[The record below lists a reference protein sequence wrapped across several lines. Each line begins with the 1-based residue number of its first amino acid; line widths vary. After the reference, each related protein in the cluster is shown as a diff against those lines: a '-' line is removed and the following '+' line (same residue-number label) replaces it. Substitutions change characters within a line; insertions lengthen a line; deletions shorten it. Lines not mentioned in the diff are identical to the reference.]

1 MRGAPCTVPGGL
13 GGPVYVVD
21 IGFGVE
27 AVLARG
33 AVVLGNDFHHG
44 FGELSECEADDAV
57 ASVAGGEGVVVAASV
72 GERAVV
78 EIVDGACAEA
88 VGKECQPGGKDVEGE
103 CVGAVAKGGGEEG
116 EMVLVLV
123 CAPGVEYGVTVVELA
138 SLTELDGVAVVV
150 YGIDGEVEC
159 SEAVATRVGGEVEAV
174 WTEDGVGDV
183 CGYGAVAVSERGVL
197 AESDGIVKVVDGVD
211 REVECAEAVASVAGV
226 EVKTIGLLNAVSY
239 IGGHGA
245 VAVG

>member
-1 MRGAPCTVPGGL
+1 M
-13 GGPVYVVD
+13 
-21 IGFGVE
+21 
-27 AVLARG
+27 ARG

-44 FGELSECEADDAV
+44 FGELGECEADDAV

-116 EMVLVLV
+116 EMVLV

-183 CGYGAVAVSERGVL
+183 CGYGAVAVSELGVL

>member
-1 MRGAPCTVPGGL
+1 M
-13 GGPVYVVD
+13 YVVD

-44 FGELSECEADDAV
+44 FGELGECEADDAV

-116 EMVLVLV
+116 EMVLV